1 MRFKTRSNKI
11 LGIILIELMVA
22 LSIIAII
29 SQLSIWFFSD
39 FLALNRADNQVNLL
53 HRNINYA
60 RLYAIENSTYV
71 TLCTLKEKECVKD
84 DWDGR
89 ISLFI
94 DNDKSTTLNND
105 ELLLSTFEHTHDADS
120 LKYPRDAITFRPDGS
135 LNGFQNGT
143 FIYCPNSDKAN
154 LEGLALSVS
163 QTGRI
168 RIKSTDIC
176 QKSN

>member
-1 MRFKTRSNKI
+1 MKLITYSTKNRGTT
-11 LGIILIELMVA
+11 LIEVMVTIA
-22 LSIIAII
+22 IVAII
-29 SQLSIWFFSD
+29 SQFSMWFFPD

-60 RLYAIENSTYV
+60 RLYAIENGTYV
-71 TLCTLKEKECVKD
+71 TLCALKNNECQKG
-84 DWDGR
+84 DWEEQ

-94 DNDKSTTLNND
+94 DNDKSTSLNND
-105 ELLLSTFEHTHDADS
+105 ELMLSTFEHTHEFDS
-120 LKYPRDAITFRPDGS
+120 LEYPREALTFRPDGS

-168 RIKSTDIC
+168 RIKSTDKC
-176 QKSN
+176 QKK

>member
-1 MRFKTRSNKI
+1 MWLLLVSF
-11 LGIILIELMVA
+11 LCGFFLI
-22 LSIIAII
+22 
-29 SQLSIWFFSD
+29 
-39 FLALNRADNQVNLL
+39 FLAINRADNQVNLL

-60 RLYAIENSTYV
+60 RLYAIENGTYV
-71 TLCTLKEKECVKD
+71 TLCALKNNECQKG
-84 DWDGR
+84 DWEEQ

-94 DNDKSTTLNND
+94 DND
-105 ELLLSTFEHTHDADS
+105 ELMLSTFEHTHEFDS
-120 LKYPRDAITFRPDGS
+120 LEYPRDAITFRPDGS

-168 RIKSTDIC
+168 RIKSTDKC
-176 QKSN
+176 QQKQAAYLPQQ

>member
-1 MRFKTRSNKI
+1 MKFIAVATKS
-11 LGIILIELMVA
+11 LGLSLLEIIVTLA
-22 LSIIAII
+22 IIAII
-29 SQLSIWFFSD
+29 SQLSMGFFPD

-60 RLYAIENSTYV
+60 RLYAIENATYV
-71 TLCTLKEKECVKD
+71 TLCGLKNNECDKE
-84 DWDGR
+84 DWGQQ

-105 ELLLSTFEHTHDADS
+105 EVLLSTFEHTHQADS
-120 LKYPRDAITFRPDGS
+120 LEYPRDAITFRPDGS

-154 LEGLALSVS
+154 LAGLALSVS
-163 QTGRI
+163 QTGRV
-168 RIKSTDIC
+168 RIKSTDKC
-176 QKSN
+176 QE